1 MKEKIQIK
9 DSILELQ
16 EEWPQEIVD
25 RFHQEYTPG
34 EINAMGL
41 QDFLIAINGVE
52 KDLHS
57 EDQELDRLINE

>member
-1 MKEKIQIK
+1 MKEKIRIK

-16 EEWPQEIVD
+16 EEWPKEIVD
-25 RFHQEYTPG
+25 RFYLEYTAE

-41 QDFLIAINGVE
+41 QEFLMGIDKVE
-52 KDLHS
+52 KELHK